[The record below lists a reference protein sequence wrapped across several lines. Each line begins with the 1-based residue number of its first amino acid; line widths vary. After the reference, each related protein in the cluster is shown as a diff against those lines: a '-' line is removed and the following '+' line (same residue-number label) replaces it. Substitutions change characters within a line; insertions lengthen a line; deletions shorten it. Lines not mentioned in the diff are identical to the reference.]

1 MREFSKDSYMKLI
14 SHITYFVMRNQGVR
28 RIILYRTLFKLTFAQ
43 KTKVIDSNYGR
54 ANTNFS
60 HLGKECTGYQTYRSA
75 VHPMSP
81 NLQMECR
88 YGGLGKSV
96 ENRMSG
102 ESPRLKYQRH
112 YAPSTFMRRNWN
124 EGAMRPLINS
134 PSTFFIFTLQSLIP
148 SVCLLFHKS
157 CDIREVP

>member
-75 VHPMSP
+75 FHSMSP
-81 NLQMECR
+81 NLKWNVDMEDWEKVLRIECQGITPTEISKALR
-88 YGGLGKSV
+88 AI
-96 ENRMSG
+96 NI
-102 ESPRLKYQRH
+102 
-112 YAPSTFMRRNWN
+112 YAQ
-124 EGAMRPLINS
+124 EL
-134 PSTFFIFTLQSLIP
+134 
-148 SVCLLFHKS
+148 
-157 CDIREVP
+157 E